1 MLFFFV
7 GKGVEKHLRELGFG
21 YRAKYIHE
29 TAKMLS
35 EKSDSRWLQ
44 KLREK
49 PYDECRQ
56 ELLTLCGVGP
66 KVSIVHV
73 NLCIHTSFLLCVS
86 ASVLFTNL
94 QVADC
99 VCLMS
104 LDKHDAIPIDTHVLQ
119 VAKKHY
125 SIKADSK
132 TVSDKVYQQI
142 RKI

>member
-35 EKSDSRWLQ
+35 EKSDSRWLHE
-44 KLREK
+44 LREK

-66 KVSIVHV
+66 KVSISQV
-73 NLCIHTSFLLCVS
+73 NLCIHPSFLLGVS
-86 ASVLFTNL
+86 HGECQCLVL
-94 QVADC
+94 
-99 VCLMS
+99 
-104 LDKHDAIPIDTHVLQ
+104 
-119 VAKKHY
+119 
-125 SIKADSK
+125 
-132 TVSDKVYQQI
+132 
-142 RKI
+142 